1 MGATRGPIVKDN
13 NVVEENVAD
22 LDEGSDTPYFDS
34 DDDCSYD
41 EESDCEVGKIF
52 KRRKSEWPR
61 YDSKAEK
68 AKFKFGMVFRSKE
81 HMKKALIRYGIKQ
94 HVHLLFT
101 KDEKDK
107 IRVHCSWPGCKWLIY
122 ASKTTK
128 NKWLQ
133 VSTLVDEHN
142 CIPKRDKTW

>member
-22 LDEGSDTPYFDS
+22 LDEGSKTEYFDS

-41 EESDCEVGKIF
+41 EESDGEGGKIF

-61 YDSKAEK
+61 YDSKAKK
-68 AKFKFGMVFRSKE
+68 AKFKLGMVFRSKE

-107 IRVHCSWPGCKWLIY
+107 IKAHCSWPDCKWMIY